1 MILSIPQ
8 AGIFCLQYEMTLP
21 EIVHRGKVERMYDK
35 ANPYLMVPV
44 MVKSGSYSD
53 MAIGFVDTGAN
64 CCFAS
69 ENLRKSLHMEAFT
82 HKTVGGAYEM
92 VESGVYR
99 TDIQIGGIQLKNV
112 VTMEFNNSAFIGAD
126 FVIGMNVLSL
136 GDLSV
141 RRDGSFTFEI

>member
-1 MILSIPQ
+1 MILAIPQ

-35 ANPYLMVPV
+35 SNPYLMVPV
-44 MVKSGSYSD
+44 LVKSGSYRD

-64 CCFAS
+64 CCFVS
-69 ENLRKSLHMEAFT
+69 EHLRKSLHMEAL
-82 HKTVGGAYEM
+82 GSAYEM

-99 TDIQIGGIQLKNV
+99 TDIQIGDIQLRNV
-112 VTMEFNNSAFIGAD
+112 VTMEFNNSTFIGAD

-136 GDLSV
+136 GDLNV
-141 RRDGSFTFEI
+141 RRDGSFAFEI